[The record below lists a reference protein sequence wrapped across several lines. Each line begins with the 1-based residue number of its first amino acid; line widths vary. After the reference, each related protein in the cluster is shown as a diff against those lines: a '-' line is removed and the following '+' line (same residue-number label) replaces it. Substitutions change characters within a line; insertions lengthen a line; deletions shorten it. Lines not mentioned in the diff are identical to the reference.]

1 MRSALINTL
10 VSLVSILV
18 GFVGAEIGVRLL
30 GNGGTLWEFRNYVSD
45 QEQWTGRWHVMR
57 PDPTLGYVPNP
68 GYSGEDQQFQQS
80 FGADGMRLHNKGQ
93 KPPSDALPPVLV
105 VGDSYA
111 FGAQVGDDAAWPAFL
126 ETALGRRVLNA
137 AVAGYG
143 IDQVVLRAE
152 LLVPKFESAT
162 LLVGMIADDVDRA
175 RMRILW
181 GLEKP
186 YFEIDNG
193 RLVLR
198 NVPLPAPQLDPRPDL
213 LRRVLGYS
221 YLMDVAMRRL
231 GYMPWWR
238 RGQPSQIVPAHDYGD
253 KVACL
258 LMDRLAALRD
268 RDHVRVVL
276 VAQYSRQTWEAEHF
290 RRNEVAVVQ
299 AVAACAKARGIETI
313 DTFAAVAEAVRAHGI
328 AGNYGG
334 THMNAAGNRLT
345 ADVIARWLEAH
356 P

>member
-1 MRSALINTL
+1 MRSVLINTL

-18 GFVGAEIGVRLL
+18 GFVGAEVAVRLL
-30 GNGGTLWEFRNYVSD
+30 GAGGTLWEFRNYVSD

-68 GYSGEDQQFQQS
+68 GYSGEDQQFRQS
-80 FGADGMRLHNKGQ
+80 FGADGCACTKGQ
-93 KPPSDALPPVLV
+93 PLPDALPPILV
-105 VGDSYA
+105 VDSTP
-111 FGAQVGDDAAWPAFL
+111 GAQVSATMARPASRDG
-126 ETALGRRVLNA
+126 AGRRVLNG
-137 AVAGYG
+137 AVALR

-152 LLVPKFESAT
+152 LVPKFEPAIV
-162 LLVGMIADDVDRA
+162 LVGMIADDVDRA

-181 GLEKP
+181 GLRKP

-221 YLMDVAMRRL
+221 YLMDVAMCRL

-299 AVAACAKARGIETI
+299 AVAACARARGIETI

-345 ADVIARWLEAH
+345 ADVIARWLKAH